1 MCRNEQSGPSTLH
14 LCPWSN
20 GPRHLHPH
28 WCAVHR
34 GFRPVL
40 GPTAR
45 IGQYGQRESVIQ
57 IPQVSRVLF
66 TNTLLMMCRISGY
79 LIVIL
84 SLATVAAATFTGF
97 NENVLKIKLWAV
109 IISAVLVLIGLAPR
123 IKKHKLGL

>member
-1 MCRNEQSGPSTLH
+1 M
-14 LCPWSN
+14 
-20 GPRHLHPH
+20 
-28 WCAVHR
+28 
-34 GFRPVL
+34 
-40 GPTAR
+40 
-45 IGQYGQRESVIQ
+45 
-57 IPQVSRVLF
+57 SRVSF
-66 TNTLLMMCRISGY
+66 TNTLLTMFRISGY